1 MSDPV
6 AEQYEAYP
14 YPARDPLEEKSR
26 LVDGSPSNLKEVD
39 HYIFAGRRDFSQ
51 PFRALVAG
59 GGTGDG
65 LILLAQNLADR
76 RCPAEIVYLDL
87 SAASRRIAED
97 RARVRGL
104 TNIRFHTGSLTDLA
118 NLGLGRFDYIDC
130 CGVLHH
136 LEDPAAGLAALKGA
150 LLPDGGMGL
159 MLYGALGR
167 TGVYQAQAM
176 LRMLGGAKASLA
188 QRIDLAKRLVAQLPE
203 TNWLSRNAAIGDYRR
218 GEDAAIVDLLLHG
231 RDRAYGVDEIAGL
244 VAGAGL
250 EIVSFIDPWRYDPD
264 NYLSDAKLKALL
276 AARSP
281 LERARFAELL
291 AGNIKSHICYV
302 VTAGRGAA
310 ALARPDD
317 GAAVPI
323 LRNDDGPA
331 LARAVKDDRIVFRID
346 GLETIF
352 ALPRMASAILSRID
366 GRRSLGA
373 LQGDLAAALGSR
385 GAPAAFDNDFARLY
399 KVMNGIGRMMIRRA
413 HQ

>member
-14 YPARDPLEEKSR
+14 YPARNPLEEKSR

-39 HYIFAGRRDFSQ
+39 HYIFAGRRDFSR

-59 GGTGDG
+59 GGTGDW

-76 RCPAEIVYLDL
+76 RCPAEIVYLDR
-87 SAASRRIAED
+87 SAASRAVAEA
-97 RARVRGL
+97 RATVRGL
-104 TNIRFHTGSLTDLA
+104 TNIQFHTGSLTELA
-118 NLGLGRFDYIDC
+118 HLGLGRFDYIDC

-150 LLPDGGMGL
+150 LLPGGGMGL
-159 MLYGALGR
+159 MVCGALGR
-167 TGVYQAQAM
+167 TGGYQVQAM
-176 LRMLGGAKASLA
+176 VRMLGGSEASLA
-188 QRIDLAKRLVAQLPE
+188 WRIDLAKRLVAQLPE
-203 TNWLSRNAAIGDYRR
+203 TNWLTRNAAIGDYRR

-231 RDRAYGVDEIAGL
+231 PYRAYGGDGAAAL

-250 EIVSFIDPWRYDPD
+250 EIVSFVDPWRYDPD
-264 NYLSDAKLKALL
+264 NYLSDTRLKAPL

-302 VTAGRGAA
+302 VTAGRGGA

-317 GAAVPI
+317 AAAIPI

-346 GLETIF
+346 GLQMVF
-352 ALPRMASAILSRID
+352 ALPRMASAILARID
-366 GRRSLGA
+366 GRRSLGE
-373 LQGDLAAALGSR
+373 LQRDLAAALGSR
-385 GAPAAFDNDFARLY
+385 AAPAAFDNDFARL
-399 KVMNGIGRMMIRRA
+399 
-413 HQ
+413 